1 MSMYSLLENAIYKI
15 DAGPFQKM
23 VEYYLLRNFKG
34 ELAMPGGMEDKDK
47 TRTGRPDI
55 YMLLE
60 NKRYLLCEVTTR
72 DDQGGQYE
80 GKLKQDLQDCL
91 DFEKLRLENGEVERI
106 VLATNGSPDITLRKE
121 LEDIIKP
128 HGVTLQVLM
137 FKRLVEFFFHEGRV
151 WARDNLSI
159 PFPTGQIL
167 NKTDFLRLYGK
178 KQIAAPLDNPLHGRE
193 TELEHLF
200 GAIENHEIVVLS
212 GKPGVGK
219 SRLALSSIDA
229 YTMKY
234 PEYKALFVVT
244 TGESI
249 SEDLASFIEPGKR
262 YIVLIDDANR
272 QLESLRPALAKA
284 MNDNIH
290 VKYLLTVR
298 DYAKQDLRPFLRDR
312 DTETLTLNKLEDDV
326 IHRILYQA
334 PFGMTDNTV
343 RNRIVQVAKG
353 NARLAIMATDAY
365 VNAQD
370 ISILDDTSKIY
381 EEYFK
386 SVIEDKDILNDR
398 QTILVLGMLSF
409 FQSFDSEKPETDLIL
424 ADFGLTAA
432 DYNRI
437 VHTLNELELIEHR
450 FGNIAKIADQVMGT
464 YFFYLCFIQ
473 KKYYAADKLLQTYF
487 NGYDWRVKDTFIP
500 AILAFGKQKV
510 IGSPPRLLM
519 NFLKWAKGNQELE
532 NKFLDMFALYL
543 PEHLFAHIYETLE
556 HTPESTDEYQFDNH
570 YKNSQPMIYEQP
582 LRQLELFYEGNN
594 KHFITALDLAIAYID
609 KHRALLEVLL
619 HELRNHLNL
628 GDDEVRTKFQKI
640 IGLYDHLLPKIPA
653 SFPHKVLFYYGMQ
666 RVLLTDSFPIVV
678 YERRQGKFEFR
689 PAFSELRS
697 RFLNVL
703 QQNFVTDRELIFGL
717 LMDYI
722 EPMERKYLKYLE
734 LDQPQII
741 GLIQKCLSPAR
752 LDDTY
757 FVQEYINVLLDR
769 GIPLLPA
776 LKALQKKF
784 VNRDYAV
791 IRDLAADRNLERKQ
805 FRDYDDFSTVGERRI
820 NYVKKHVQLRSQK
833 NVERVLTSIKRFKE
847 FKYWHKKHV
856 EQGFAWALEG
866 AFDHDISLGFELLEA
881 YLRQGNMVRFNP
893 VRLFNTI
900 FNADVEHAAR
910 LYDIIT
916 GHVYLEKETWLDNFY
931 EFHPLSAVTTD
942 IIEKMIGHFQAREKG
957 YDLHLT
963 WFEKYENIQAGTV
976 CRIAEI
982 LYGKH
987 QKDKEFMYKLEYNFF
1002 SEYPFLAENKLE
1014 FAKKLY
1020 LDQEDVNPSF
1030 DPYASGL
1037 FFIMKY
1043 DSNFFTDYIDLRVEK
1058 YKKYFTA
1065 PRNMLN
1071 KVWEFEEAPVLTY
1084 DALLKISHVS
1094 LSSIGMEDFGGV
1106 LFMQLKPE
1114 AQSIAM
1120 PVLEKLLTEF
1130 PKDRKMVDLVMSI
1143 GRRYLPKDL
1152 YAMLIQVWL
1161 TVNNSLED
1169 FERIDWTNHHFD
1181 YANGLPGNQ
1190 KKRNY
1195 EWVVN
1200 AIEAMPENY
1209 KYSRHK
1215 LSLQAWIEREE
1226 RSVAEEVKMMY
1237 RGLW

>member
-1 MSMYSLLENAIYKI
+1 MYSLLENAIYKI

-60 NKRYLLCEVTTR
+60 TKRYLLCEVTTR
-72 DDQGGQYE
+72 DDQSGQYE
-80 GKLKQDLQDCL
+80 EKLKTDLQDCL

-106 VLATNGSPDITLRKE
+106 VLATNGSPSITLRKE
-121 LEDIIKP
+121 LEAMVKP
-128 HGVTLQVLM
+128 HGITLQVLM
-137 FKRLVEFFFHEGRV
+137 FKRLVEFFYHEGRV
-151 WARDNLSI
+151 WARDNLSV

-167 NKTDFLRLYGK
+167 EKTDFLRLYGK
-178 KQIAAPLDNPLHGRE
+178 NQIAAPLDNPLHGRE
-193 TELEHLF
+193 TELEHIL
-200 GAIENHEIVVLS
+200 GAIEKHEIVVLS

-219 SRLALSSIDA
+219 SRLALSAIDA
-229 YTMKY
+229 YMLKY
-234 PEYKALFVVT
+234 PAYKSLFVVT

-249 SEDLASFIEPGKR
+249 SEDLTSFIEPGKR

-298 DYAKQDLRPFLRDR
+298 DYAKQDLRPYLRDR
-312 DTETLTLNKLEDDV
+312 DTETLTLNKLEEDI

-334 PFGMTDNTV
+334 PFGMTDNLV

-353 NARLAIMATDAY
+353 NARLAIMAADAY
-365 VNAQD
+365 MNAQD
-370 ISILDDTSKIY
+370 INVLDDTSKIY

-386 SVIEDKDILNDR
+386 SVIEDRDILNDR
-398 QTILVLGMLSF
+398 QTVLVLGMLSF
-409 FQSFDSEKPETDLIL
+409 FQSLDSEKEETDLIL
-424 ADFGLTAA
+424 ADFGIAVA

-437 VHTLNELELIEHR
+437 VHALNELELIEHR
-450 FGNIAKIADQVMGT
+450 FGNVAKIADQVMGT

-473 KKYYAADKLLQTYF
+473 KKYYSPDKLLQTYF

-510 IGSPPRLLM
+510 IGSPPRMLM
-519 NFLKWAKGNQELE
+519 NFLKSAKGNKELE
-532 NKFLDMFALYL
+532 DKFLDMFALYL
-543 PEHLFAHIYETLE
+543 PDYLFAHIYETLE
-556 HTPESTDEYQFDNH
+556 QTPESTDEYQFDNH
-570 YKNSQPMIYEQP
+570 YKNSQPSIYDQP
-582 LRQLELFYEGNN
+582 LRQLELFYEGSN
-594 KHFITALDLAIAYID
+594 KHFITALDLAIAYVD
-609 KHRALLEVLL
+609 KHRGLLEVLL
-619 HELRNHLNL
+619 HELRSHLNL
-628 GDDEVRTKFQKI
+628 GDEEVRAKCQKI
-640 IGLYDHLLPKIPA
+640 IGLYEHLLLKVPT

-666 RVLLTDSFPIVV
+666 KVLLTDSFPIVV
-678 YERRQGKFEFR
+678 YEKRQGKFEFR
-689 PAFSELRS
+689 PAFAELRS
-697 RFLNVL
+697 RFLAVL
-703 QQNFVTDRELIFGL
+703 EQNFEVDRDLIFDL

-722 EPMERKYLKYLE
+722 EPMERRYLRYLE

-741 GLIQKCLSPAR
+741 SLTQKCLTPAR

-769 GIPLLPA
+769 GIPLLPE
-776 LKALQKKF
+776 LKIIQKRF
-784 VNRDYAV
+784 VNRDYAI
-791 IRDLAADRNLERKQ
+791 IRDLAADRNAERKQ
-805 FRDYDDFSTVGERRI
+805 FRDYDDFSTVAERRI
-820 NYVKKHVQLRSQK
+820 NYVKKHVKLRSEK
-833 NVERVLTSIKRFKE
+833 ELKRVLTTIKRFKE
-847 FKYWHKKHV
+847 FKYWHKKHI
-856 EQGFAWALEG
+856 EQGFAWALES
-866 AFDHDISLGFELLEA
+866 AFDHDISLGFKLLIL
-881 YLRQGNMVRFNP
+881 YLQQNNPVRFNP

-900 FNADVEHAAR
+900 FNADVMHAAR
-910 LYDIIT
+910 LYDIIFS
-916 GHVYLEKETWLDNFY
+916 HEYQEKETWLDSFY
-931 EFHPLSAVTTD
+931 EFYPIGAVTTD
-942 IIEKMIGHFQAREKG
+942 IIEKMIAHFEAREKG
-957 YDLHLT
+957 YELHLA
-963 WFEKYENIQAGTV
+963 WFEKYENIQVGTIG
-976 CRIAEI
+976 RIAEL
-982 LYGKH
+982 LYNKR
-987 QKDKEFMYKLEYNFF
+987 QNDKEFVYKLEYNFF
-1002 SEYPFLAENKLE
+1002 SEYPFLSENKLE

-1030 DPYASGL
+1030 DPYANGL
-1037 FFIMKY
+1037 FFIMKH
-1043 DSNFFTDYIDLRVEK
+1043 DSNFFTNYIDLRIEK
-1058 YKKYFTA
+1058 YKKHFTA

-1071 KVWEFEEAPVLTY
+1071 KVWEFEEAPTLTY
-1084 DALLKISHVS
+1084 DALVKFSEVS
-1094 LSSIGMEDFGGV
+1094 LSSIGMEDFGGA

-1114 AQSIAM
+1114 AQLVAM
-1120 PVLEKLLTEF
+1120 PVLEKLLTAF

-1143 GRRYLPKDL
+1143 GRQYLPKDL
-1152 YAMLIQVWL
+1152 YSQLIQIWL
-1161 TVNNSLED
+1161 SVNSALED

-1195 EWVVN
+1195 EWVIN

-1215 LSLQAWIEREE
+1215 LSLQARIERDE
-1226 RSVAEEVKMMY
+1226 RSVAEEVKLMY